1 MGPTTSLGPTVIPTP
16 LIPEHNAVTYRG
28 SQPSTQPL
36 HQRYLLRRFPLS
48 PLLVDSAQPTTAIF
62 FKILLLI

>member
-1 MGPTTSLGPTVIPTP
+1 MGPTTPLGPTAILTP

-28 SQPSTQPL
+28 SQPSSRPL
-36 HQRYLLRRFPLS
+36 RQRYLQRIFPLLPS
-48 PLLVDSAQPTTAIF
+48 HVDSAQPTTAVF